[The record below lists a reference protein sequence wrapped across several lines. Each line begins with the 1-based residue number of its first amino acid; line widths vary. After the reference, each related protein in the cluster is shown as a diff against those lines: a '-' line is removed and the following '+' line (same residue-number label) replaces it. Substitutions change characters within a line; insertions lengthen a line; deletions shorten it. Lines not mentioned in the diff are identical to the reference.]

1 MRILFALLLAL
12 YSGASASAANA
23 AERVALVFSAQKYE
37 FLRPLDNPN
46 HDAQAVADALERL
59 GFDVTVEGDRSL
71 KKMRRALDDF
81 RDEAKGAE
89 VALVYFAGHGVEI
102 SGENRL
108 LPVDADASSLER
120 LKETSL
126 PLEEVRQTAIAVAPA
141 ALIVLDAC
149 RDDPFGES
157 PGGGRSAK
165 PLVREVKVSAKP
177 GLGRVGDAEN
187 TLFVFSAAPGKTA
200 ADGDIGNSPFSS
212 ALAKYLPTDGLEI
225 RSVLALV
232 QQDVYATSSGRQSPW
247 IESAP
252 FPKMFFA

>member
-46 HDAQAVADALERL
+46 HDAQAVAEALERL
-59 GFDVTVEGDRSL
+59 GFDVTLEEDRSL

-81 RDEAKGAE
+81 REETKGAE

-102 SGENRL
+102 SSENRL
-108 LPVDADASSLER
+108 LPVDADASSLDR
-120 LKETSL
+120 LEQTSL
-126 PLEEVRQTAIAVAPA
+126 PLEEVRRAAIAVAPTV
-141 ALIVLDAC
+141 LTVLDAC

-157 PGGGRSAK
+157 AGEGRSAK
-165 PLVREVKVSAKP
+165 PLASDVKAAVRP
-177 GLGRVGDAEN
+177 GLGRIGEAEN

-200 ADGDIGNSPFSS
+200 ADGDNGNSPFSA
-212 ALAKYLPTDGLEI
+212 AL
-225 RSVLALV
+225 
-232 QQDVYATSSGRQSPW
+232 
-247 IESAP
+247 
-252 FPKMFFA
+252 